1 MFMKHKKQIILTAML
16 LLAMAALFFESSVW
30 AKPKITLNRSS
41 LSITAG
47 ESRKLKRTGISNR
60 NQSKVSWKSSVPGIA
75 SVTKNGKVKAKKA
88 GTTTITAN
96 YKEKNYRCKVRVA
109 SGKAEGPDIQTT
121 PDQKKEPVS
130 SADTVGNEIHDT
142 QAVTLGTSSY
152 RNFLV
157 DNVYHSKNDGDIH
170 YHVYFP
176 DSYDGKSDYAL
187 FITLPGYQGLYFQG
201 VAENIRTEDFAFE
214 AQKYHSKMV
223 ILASQLN
230 DWGQTSA
237 DQTIA
242 LVEYFLEQYR
252 IDPSKV
258 YIEGYSGGGE
268 TLSLVLGKKPE
279 LFAAALMCSSQWD
292 GAYEPVVRA
301 RTPVYFVIGE
311 SDEYYGSQPFKD
323 AYQKLRRL
331 YRQQGISETEIEKLL
346 VLDVKDASYF
356 AGTGVTYQHGGGCLF
371 CRDEEIMGWLFR

>member
-1 MFMKHKKQIILTAML
+1 MKHKKQILLTVMI

-30 AKPKITLNRSS
+30 AKPKIALNRSS

-47 ESRKLKRTGISNR
+47 ESRKLKLTGINSK
-60 NQSKVSWKSSVPGIA
+60 NQSKVSWKSSAPGIA

-88 GTTTITAN
+88 GTATITAN
-96 YKEKNYRCKVRVA
+96 YKEKNYRCKVQVA
-109 SGKAEGPDIQTT
+109 SVKAEGTDIQTA
-121 PDQKKEPVS
+121 PDPKKDPVS
-130 SADTVGNEIHDT
+130 SADTAGNEIYDT
-142 QAVTLGTSSY
+142 QAVTPGTSSY
-152 RNFLV
+152 RNFLI
-157 DNVYHSKNDGDIH
+157 DNVYHSKNNGDIH

-214 AQKYHSKMV
+214 AQKYLSKMV
-223 ILASQLN
+223 ILAPQLN
-230 DWGQTSA
+230 DWGQISA

-242 LVEYFLEQYR
+242 LAEYFLEQYR

-331 YRQQGISETEIEKLL
+331 YRQQGVSETEIEKLL

-356 AGTGVTYQHGGGCLF
+356 AGTGVTYQHGGGYLF
-371 CRDEEIMGWLFR
+371 CRDKEIMGWLFR